1 MTARGRTAV
10 AAAVV
15 LLASLGAGIPAAS
28 AAPAAPAAPA
38 GGQIPTGKWVG
49 EAEYAEDDYVCNPG
63 QRCPPQREF
72 SSFCRVVYSVPEV
85 SPPSSSTS
93 TWTARRSTPARR
105 IGPSVGSAPHPQAPL
120 PGCPGRHDVTTR
132 R

>member
-72 SSFCRVVYSVPEV
+72 SSFCRVVYSVPRGFAAV
-85 SPPSSSTS
+85 KFDVNLDGKTFYP
-93 TWTARRSTPARR
+93 
-105 IGPSVGSAPHPQAPL
+105 
-120 PGCPGRHDVTTR
+120 CP
-132 R
+132 